1 MTVRTWVGRFSIVQ
15 GRVEEEGPWLG
26 SFVRQLQDESDEL
39 YAIVE
44 PALPGSDEF
53 CGQLLEVIGKLYRG
67 DTLSLTGAILRAV
80 RAAHEQLVEWNRRSL
95 RQHRVAAGIS
105 CLALR
110 DQTAYLAQA
119 GPSLAYFRQ
128 ADGGFTRIE
137 PDETDPAEAIGLA
150 ENFYPQLSRHRLEP
164 GDQMVIA
171 STNLDQLADEETV
184 AGILASGPDEALPQL
199 YLLARSLE
207 DFSLILI
214 TAFEQPDA
222 AVEEPPHTLTV
233 EREIAPEAAAGG
245 VATVALGGPELLA
258 QTAPTGSPAAE
269 ALLEGTPAASPPLN
283 GHGNGFAKEV
293 ADLAGASAPLDVSRP
308 VVRMKRPSAG
318 ISYRRTTGALG
329 LRLPH
334 LPRPLLLAAVVIAAL
349 ALLGWWVLRPS
360 INESRQDHFNTLL
373 SSAQASFQSG
383 RTQQDAAEKRR
394 LYLQA
399 QNQLA
404 DAEKIHA
411 DNADLQALKSDLAGG
426 IAELD
431 AVSDLGDMTEVVNL
445 ANVVSG
451 ELSVTRVVVG
461 GGQAYLLDAKGKRVL
476 AVPAGGGAN
485 PNTLLQEGGLAGFE
499 RVGKP
504 VQIAWGE
511 ETQSLLVM
519 DDQRQLFALVPG
531 KDPLPLTLRGATELG
546 SVDAIAYS
554 GRNLYILDTKNGQVW
569 RYLPTD
575 TGFDSERT
583 SIVAADLTGAS
594 ELAVGNGD
602 VYLLMRDGRVRRFEG
617 GQERPFDLAGID
629 RAPSSPASMQVL
641 DSSSRLILADR
652 GNKRVLIA
660 SADGRFQRQLISNSM
675 TELRSV
681 AVDEKLAL
689 VYVLVRDTLYRAPLP
704 PA

>member
-15 GRVEEEGPWLG
+15 GRVQEEGPWLG

-44 PALPGSDEF
+44 PALPGSEEF
-53 CGQLLEVIGKLYRG
+53 CGQLLEVIGKLYRT
-67 DTLSLTGAILRAV
+67 DTLSLTGAVLRAV

-110 DQTAYLAQA
+110 EQTAYLAQA
-119 GPSLAYFRQ
+119 GPSLAYLRR
-128 ADGGFTRIE
+128 ADGSFTRIE
-137 PDETDPAEAIGLA
+137 PDEIDPVEAIGLA
-150 ENFYPQLSRHRLEP
+150 ESFYPQLARHRLEP

-171 STNLDQLADEETV
+171 STNLDELADEATV
-184 AGILASGPDEALPQL
+184 AGILAMGPDEALPQL
-199 YLLARSLE
+199 YLLARSLQ

-222 AVEEPPHTLTV
+222 EIEEPPHTLTV
-233 EREIAPEAAAGG
+233 EREMAPETAAGG

-258 QTAPTGSPAAE
+258 QTAPAGSPAAE
-269 ALLEGTPAASPPLN
+269 ALLQETAASAPLN
-283 GHGNGFAKEV
+283 GHGNGFAREV
-293 ADLAGASAPLDVSRP
+293 ADLAEASAPLDVTRP
-308 VVRMKRPSAG
+308 VVRMKRPSAA

-329 LRLPH
+329 LHLPRI
-334 LPRPLLLAAVVIAAL
+334 PRPLLLAGIVIAAL
-349 ALLGWWVLRPS
+349 VLLGWWVLRPS
-360 INESRQDHFNTLL
+360 INQSREDHFSSLL

-383 RTQQDAAEKRR
+383 RTQQDPAEKRR

-411 DNADLQALKSDLAGG
+411 DNADVQALKSDLTSG

-431 AVSDLGDMTEVVNL
+431 AVSDLGDLTEVVNL

-461 GGQAYLLDAKGKRVL
+461 GGQVYLLDAKGKRVL
-476 AVPAGGGAN
+476 AVPAGGGVN
-485 PNTLLQEGGLAGFE
+485 PDTVLQEGGLAGFQ
-499 RVGKP
+499 RIGRP
-504 VQIAWGE
+504 TQIAWGAE
-511 ETQSLLVM
+511 SQSLLVM
-519 DDQRQLFALVPG
+519 DEQRQLFAYVSG
-531 KDPLPLTLRGATELG
+531 KEPLPLTVRGIGDLG

-554 GRNLYILDTKNGQVW
+554 GRNLYILDAKNGQVW
-569 RYLPTD
+569 RYLPTE

-583 SIVAADLTGAS
+583 SVVTADLTGAS

-602 VYLLMRDGRVRRFEG
+602 VYVLMRDGRVRRFEG

-629 RAPSSPASMQVL
+629 RAPSSPASMETL
-641 DSSSRLILADR
+641 DTSARLVLADR
-652 GNKRVLIA
+652 GNKRIVIA
-660 SADGRFQRQLISNSM
+660 AADGRFQRQLISNSI

-681 AVDEKLAL
+681 AVDEKLGL
-689 VYVLVRDTLYRAPLP
+689 VYVLVRDTLYRAALP
-704 PA
+704 PS